1 MAVAQQEA
9 EVMGDGSEVNVVDD
23 EMIARPVVELA
34 GKAALMFPCSS
45 ILGHVMLHI
54 KVRFVCFPP
63 SFLPHLAVFSQ
74 CSQAEGGERAR
85 ARQLEGKPYPV

>member
-1 MAVAQQEA
+1 LHVVAVAQQEA

-63 SFLPHLAVFSQ
+63 SS
-74 CSQAEGGERAR
+74 
-85 ARQLEGKPYPV
+85 